1 MIKSLKSLGLNSLIE
16 RKDLVIQK
24 ADKSNTVV
32 ITERNG
38 SNTVVITERNGS
50 NTVVI
55 TERIK
60 YLERKKSPFSGSSKF
75 MRLLPLIKINYVNI
89 YCSL

>member
-24 ADKSNTVV
+24 ADK
-32 ITERNG
+32 

>member
-24 ADKSNTVV
+24 ADK
-32 ITERNG
+32 
-38 SNTVVITERNGS
+38 S